1 LCARYHGFEHRTLIL
16 LYAVFSLA
24 AMVDKTL

>member
-16 LYAVFSLA
+16 HAVFSLA
-24 AMVDKTL
+24 ATVDKTL